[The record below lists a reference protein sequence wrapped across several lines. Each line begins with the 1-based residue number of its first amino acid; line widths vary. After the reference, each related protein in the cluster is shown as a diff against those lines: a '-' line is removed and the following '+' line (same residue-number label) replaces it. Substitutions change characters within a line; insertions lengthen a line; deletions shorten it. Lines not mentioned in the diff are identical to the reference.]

1 MSGSHSSSGRA
12 DPAQEIF
19 AMSDPMRGQGL
30 LRAVKRLRR
39 VATWLV
45 ALAACA
51 VLAVSASA
59 WPEDGIVDIL
69 MGDIG
74 LILLLVCAFGR
85 LWSSLYIAGFKN
97 DKLITVGPYS
107 LVRNPLY
114 VFSFCGAVGLGLAS
128 GSFIITGL
136 LIVPF
141 LVWYPVLVLEEERVL
156 AERHPE
162 EWAAYADATPR
173 FISALRRPTVPETY
187 TINSRRVGHA
197 FADAIWFPMSYIALQ
212 GIETLH
218 RTGFLHAYW
227 HII

>member
-1 MSGSHSSSGRA
+1 MYNT
-12 DPAQEIF
+12 
-19 AMSDPMRGQGL
+19 MRGQVL
-30 LRAVKRLRR
+30 LMTVKRLRR

-59 WPEDGIVDIL
+59 WPEHGIVDIL

-114 VFSFCGAVGLGLAS
+114 VFSFFGAIGLGLAS
-128 GSFIITGL
+128 ESLIITGV

-162 EWAAYADATPR
+162 EWAAYAAATPR
-173 FISALRRPTVPETY
+173 FIPALRWPIVPEIY
-187 TINSRRVGHA
+187 TVNSRRVGNA

-212 GIETLH
+212 GVETLH
-218 RTGFLHAYW
+218 RMGILHAYW

>member
-1 MSGSHSSSGRA
+1 M
-12 DPAQEIF
+12 
-19 AMSDPMRGQGL
+19 
-30 LRAVKRLRR
+30 
-39 VATWLV
+39 
-45 ALAACA
+45 
-51 VLAVSASA
+51 
-59 WPEDGIVDIL
+59 
-69 MGDIG
+69 
-74 LILLLVCAFGR
+74 
-85 LWSSLYIAGFKN
+85 
-97 DKLITVGPYS
+97 ITVGPYS
-107 LVRNPLY
+107 L
-114 VFSFCGAVGLGLAS
+114 GAQSAVCVQFLRRGRPRLAS

-173 FISALRRPTVPETY
+173 FIPALRRPTVPETY

-197 FADAIWFPMSYIALQ
+197 FADAIWFPMSHIALQ